1 MILRMEILRR
11 KRILYKYFVDF
22 FFWIMNF
29 EIECKW
35 IGILLRQRKG
45 FSIFLMCEYFVMFD
59 FLEREYRE

>member
-1 MILRMEILRR
+1 
-11 KRILYKYFVDF
+11 
-22 FFWIMNF
+22 MNF

-59 FLEREYRE
+59 FFREGISRVGILR